1 MCFKNNIYILFLI
14 ILHIHIIIFLNNPQ
28 NIIKQLKDSYLKIFY
43 FMFLIVF
50 YYQMIFLF
58 SHKPS
63 PNIVVKN
70 KNSSHLLS
78 LTLLLLLWVQI
89 L

>member
-50 YYQMIFLF
+50 YYQMIF
-58 SHKPS
+58 
-63 PNIVVKN
+63 
-70 KNSSHLLS
+70 
-78 LTLLLLLWVQI
+78 
-89 L
+89 